1 MDITYLGGLF
11 CQFKGRNSGVPVV
24 IKLIILLRQDIV
36 PLSIVTKFHEGPI
49 KTLRLRERTH
59 RDAHHTVRCGR
70 SIYTF
75 KKQFGV

>member
-24 IKLIILLRQDIV
+24 IELIIHLRQDIV

-49 KTLRLRERTH
+49 KTLKT
-59 RDAHHTVRCGR
+59 
-70 SIYTF
+70 
-75 KKQFGV
+75 